1 MRWLTLTRG
10 IVMLIMAGAVLGMP
24 STSAAALRVAVGL
37 LALVGGGL
45 NIALALSLCRYGRWR
60 PLVALGL
67 LEVGGGAWL
76 VLTPGMPLALLM
88 TLVGLWLGLSGFIA
102 LWYALL
108 IGYAQANRT
117 YEVVLGVVSLC
128 FGVAAAL
135 WPDITLSAFL
145 HLLLAYLVV
154 AGAAQLLEFV
164 HLWRLQQ
171 PSPASDAASS

>member
-10 IVMLIMAGAVLGMP
+10 IAMLVMAGAVLWMP
-24 STSAAALRVAVGL
+24 STSADTLRVAVGL
-37 LALVGGGL
+37 FALVGGGL
-45 NIALALSLCRYGRWR
+45 NVALALSLCRYGRWR

-76 VLTPGMPLALLM
+76 MLVPAMPLALLM

-108 IGYAQANRT
+108 IGYAQTNRS
-117 YEVVLGVVSLC
+117 YEVALGVLSLL
-128 FGVAAAL
+128 FGIAAAL
-135 WPDITLSAFL
+135 WPDVTLPAFL

-164 HLWRLQQ
+164 HLWRAEG
-171 PSPASDAASS
+171 PSSISGA